1 MIRGFRFLIFI
12 FSLGSVTA
20 NAGIVYYGSSN
31 AVLAAKNQEMFLMGF
46 ELGLEKY
53 IPKNQAKNLLVIE
66 QDTTG
71 NPLGALVVAKK
82 IFRNNPP
89 IVVGFPTSHEALLV
103 AKEYAKSG
111 SLIIFAGAGHSE
123 LSGFGNTVHTT
134 GESMEFSA
142 GMMIDFLKKKFGGK
156 RGAIIG
162 NPYAVFSKNF
172 DDGLTTQLRSHPD
185 VPRLEFFKLD
195 QDQRLPEN
203 ELLRLTAGHFDFML
217 ISAYPDECVRLL
229 ELLDQSHIDLPI
241 VTNSSWTTGDVDYLR
256 RLLSKKTAAVYS
268 AALWLPGS
276 PSSRGFEAQIKS
288 RFGRDATSEI
298 AYGYDLGII
307 VGKTLVAA
315 KSDYSKEHLLRTFLN
330 LRCFDG
336 LASGRICF
344 QNSGGHAVRTLQFV
358 QLTNH
363 GMIPVK

>member
-1 MIRGFRFLIFI
+1 MRGFKISLLIFS
-12 FSLGSVTA
+12 FGSITA
-20 NAGIVYYGSSN
+20 NAGVVYYGSSN

-46 ELGLEKY
+46 ELGLGNN
-53 IPKNQAKNLLVIE
+53 IPKNKAKDLLVIE

-82 IFRNNPP
+82 IFRCDPP

-123 LSGFGNTVHTT
+123 LASFGNTVHTT
-134 GESMEFSA
+134 GESMEFST
-142 GMMIDFLKKKFGGK
+142 GMIIDFLKNKFGGQH
-156 RGAIIG
+156 GAVIG

-172 DDGLTTQLRSHPD
+172 DDGLTAQIRSHRD
-185 VPRLEFFKLD
+185 VPKLEFFKLSKD
-195 QDQRLPEN
+195 QQLGEK
-203 ELLRLTAGHFDFML
+203 ELLRLRTGHFDFML
-217 ISAYPDECVRLL
+217 ISSYPDECVRLL
-229 ELLDQSHIDLPI
+229 EQLDQAHIDLPI

-276 PSSRGFEAQIKS
+276 QSSRGFEALVKS

-307 VGKTLVAA
+307 VGKTLIAA
-315 KSDYSKEHLLRTFLN
+315 KSDYSNGNLLRTFLN

-344 QNSGGHAVRTLQFV
+344 QRSGGHAVRTLQFV
-358 QLTNH
+358 QFTNH
-363 GMIPVK
+363 GLIPVR